1 MRNLCLALVPLLVL
15 PLVGQSNAI
24 PGTDVAVYEVGG
36 PSVYGRIGP
45 AYPNGTAGVVIGHSM
60 CNNGSLNVPWI
71 GNSGGVMIETY
82 PKIAFLLARESG
94 GRMVQIS
101 GKSNLKHSRVA
112 FNFSGT
118 NPCGPCQSG
127 PSNTFHVGCYDV
139 YSAGFNGSQSN
150 LGPTSEINPW
160 LGSWNPVGSYFDIGD
175 PGQAGYPALADGVQ
189 SLSISGFDTV
199 KNRMAVPEQELI
211 EPGTFYGQNHVV
223 ILGEPVANRANNVV
237 SRPVSFSWSGSSW
250 SIALQGASAQGSV
263 LQRWSGATVDLG
275 GNGADD
281 GRFEVAVKVTG
292 PVRGMWH
299 YEYAVHNFDN
309 HRGGASLRI
318 PLCQT
323 ARLANI
329 GFRDIDGD
337 SLNDWTT
344 VRTANTLE
352 IQAGA
357 GNPLDWNTLYNF
369 WFDSDAAPTTGVVE
383 IDEARP
389 GPGALTVVV
398 PARVPGLLGT
408 EYLGAGCGSPAPL
421 AYANGSPT
429 SPNPGYAIEFE
440 LTPFGVI
447 VAAFGLAADNLSLG
461 NGCTQYLDGN
471 QLVGIVAL
479 SADASG
485 KAIQTVPLQA
495 GMSPVD
501 WYCQGFEV
509 VGSGGPVLGFLV
521 PSNGLRIRVAG
532 TGCP

>member
-1 MRNLCLALVPLLVL
+1 MRTIPLALVPLLTL
-15 PLVGQSNAI
+15 PLAAQSNAI
-24 PGTDVAVYEVGG
+24 SGTDVAVYEVGG

-45 AYPNGTAGVVIGHSM
+45 AYPNGVASVVIGHSM
-60 CNNGSLNVPWI
+60 CNNGTVTVPWI

-82 PKIAFLLARESG
+82 PKIAFLLARESD

-127 PSNTFHVGCYDV
+127 PSNTFRIGCYDV
-139 YSAGFNGSQSN
+139 YSAGFNASQSN

-175 PGQAGYPALADGVQ
+175 PSQVGYPAPADGVQ
-189 SLSISGFDTV
+189 SLSTSGFDVT
-199 KNRMAVPEQELI
+199 KGRMAVPERDLLV
-211 EPGTFYGQNHVV
+211 PGTFYGQNHVV

-237 SRPVSFSWSGSSW
+237 SRPVSFSWSGSAW
-250 SIALQGASAQGSV
+250 SIQLQGTSAQGSV

-318 PLCQT
+318 PLCPT
-323 ARLANI
+323 ARVANV
-329 GFRDIDGD
+329 GFHDIDGD
-337 SLNDWTT
+337 ALNDWTA
-344 VRTANTLE
+344 VRTASALE
-352 IQAGA
+352 FQAGA

-369 WFDSDAAPTTGVVE
+369 WFDSDAAPIAGAVE
-383 IDEARP
+383 IDAARP
-389 GPGALTVVV
+389 GPGALTVAV
-398 PARVPGLLGT
+398 PSRVPGLLGT
-408 EYLGAGCGSPAPL
+408 EYLGAGCGSPAPV
-421 AYANGSPT
+421 AYGNGTPT
-429 SPNPGYAIEFE
+429 SPNPGFAVEFE
-440 LTPFGVI
+440 LTPSGVI
-447 VAAFGLAADNLSLG
+447 VVAFGFAGDNLALG
-461 NGCTQYLDGN
+461 GGCTQYLDGN
-471 QLVGIVAL
+471 QIAAVVAL
-479 SADASG
+479 GADASG
-485 KAIQTVPLQA
+485 KATQA
-495 GMSPVD
+495 LALPPGMTPVD

-509 VGSGGPVLGFLV
+509 LGSGPVLGFLA
-521 PSNGLRIRVAG
+521 PSNGLRLRVAG